1 MLNTYSSIILIVL
14 CLLTVN
20 SIHAQNYSNSSS
32 SSSNN
37 SPNLKITNDITTS
50 LSYKFEPFLLLNG
63 TIFKDVPHNDNF
75 SLVNFTI
82 AAWIRTNQTNQTTIA
97 DHAHI
102 VNKGGFNSEDMG
114 KNMNY
119 GIWLSKN
126 GNIQGGFETES
137 GKNLQ
142 VSSPIKYNDGKWHYV
157 LLTYNGSLL
166 RLDLDGKQISTKNT
180 NGAIPDTAGEQPL
193 RIGAN
198 SLDKDKF
205 YNGSIDEIRIW
216 NRGLTD
222 SEISQIYTNGI
233 FNTTGQLLYLEVPK
247 LFLR

>member
-1 MLNTYSSIILIVL
+1 MLKIPSSIILIVL

-20 SIHAQNYSNSSS
+20 SIHAQNYS

-37 SPNLKITNDITTS
+37 SPNLKITNDTTKT

-63 TIFKDVPHNDNF
+63 TIFKDVPHDDKF

-82 AAWIRTNQTNQTTIA
+82 ATWIRTNQTNQTTLP

-119 GIWLSKN
+119 GIWISKN

-137 GKNLQ
+137 GKNFQ
-142 VSSPIKYNDGKWHYV
+142 VSSPIKYNDVKWHYV

-166 RLDLDGKQISTKNT
+166 RLDVDGKQISTKNT
-180 NGAIPDTAGEQPL
+180 NEAIPDTTGDQPL

-205 YNGSIDEIRIW
+205 YSGSIDEVIVW

-222 SEISQIYTNGI
+222 SEISQIYNNNT
-233 FNTTGQLLYLEVPK
+233 FNTIGQLLYLEVPK
-247 LFLR
+247 LFLMR

>member
-1 MLNTYSSIILIVL
+1 MLKIFSSIILIVL

-32 SSSNN
+32 SSNN
-37 SPNLKITNDITTS
+37 SPNLKITNDTTTSS

-63 TIFKDVPHNDNF
+63 TIFKDVPHDDNF

-82 AAWIRTNQTNQTTIA
+82 AAWIKTNQTNQTTLA

-137 GKNLQ
+137 GKNFQ
-142 VSSPIKYNDGKWHYV
+142 VSSPAKYNDGKWHYV
-157 LLTYNGSLL
+157 LLSYNGSSL
-166 RLDLDGKQISTKNT
+166 RLDIDGKQVSTKNT
-180 NGAIPDTAGEQPL
+180 NGAVPDTTGEQPL

-198 SLDKDKF
+198 SLVKDKF
-205 YNGSIDEIRIW
+205 YSGSIDEVRVW
-216 NRGLTD
+216 NRGLTNE
-222 SEISQIYTNGI
+222 EISQIYSNGT
-233 FNTTGQLLYLEVPK
+233 FNATGQFFIEIRY
-247 LFLR
+247 